1 MKKNL
6 LKGFNFVKKKITTV
20 TQTAV
25 NKTVNLLEEN
35 QSGEYLKDIYIA
47 LKNKQLYMD
56 QETYN
61 KQYIPLNKYY
71 RSEPQ
76 NSNPILYI
84 AVISFNQ
91 KKGAIVEF
99 TYPDID
105 SLKNNKESNEYLE
118 SLCDKNSKDLNS
130 IEKVIEN
137 INYQL
142 TYLCMPDGAH
152 ILKND
157 SQFFLIQNLPK
168 LLYGISCYRQ
178 LQTTQAMKEDEQ
190 ENTRDYIQ
198 KAMCIVSKV
207 PLFGQMASKLSVTML
222 AYFNQESLK
231 DKKIIEELYSNYKL
245 SVMRSINV
253 NEILASFSLKKLLSL
268 TNEKVFSIMKL
279 IMLEKKILVYS
290 HISNNVCSFIFS
302 FLSLFPCNAFFN
314 LDYNG
319 TGSKFY
325 NQCYKPY
332 GLPLKFLNKNTVLYS
347 LMTLYDI
354 SYLEKKNIKSYFIG
368 TTNPIFMNYKKLE
381 FDCIVNIDEGKIIFS
396 KALGSSVLRLG
407 KKERDL
413 IKLIN
418 KQCSLKALGL
428 NNDNMISGDLV
439 FEESESQNQII
450 QHNKELKDNKHFNK
464 KNSLYSKQEQIKENK
479 EEETENNELDFEEFN
494 GTDDYIRS
502 IFKKYI
508 TDFLADIALVK
519 YLVFSEEIDGD
530 KNPGNEDKI
539 MIHSSEKKIN
549 SLKQVLNGY
558 NYSFILKWITNS
570 KNFRYWNYEHEP
582 ELWTLSNHLGSIGG
596 VSKFYENGDH
606 YLGDMKNGL
615 PDGNGTL
622 NTILDGMGYT
632 YTGEFKKGKKEG
644 KGNFSSKDNNYN
656 YDGGWREDKKYGVGT
671 LYDHGDKYTGDFIDD
686 KYCGNGTLCGKN
698 GEIYECE
705 FKNGKPDGIGRV
717 TLVNGDVYTGTFVQ
731 GEILGQ
737 VSIKYKNGDSYD
749 GYYKDNN
756 KCGYGCFISKNGES
770 YEGDFYNNLYH
781 GEGKLTKADG
791 EIVKGIFKNG
801 ILEKKLEKL
810 KSEEDKDKNIKENED
825 NKILQKKEGDE
836 LNLKYSENEKD
847 DKKLN
852 DKSNLKDEKIQEKKD
867 EENNLKNEENKIEK
881 FNLKEKENKDKNEKE
896 NQEENKNKNDKDSEN

>member
-1 MKKNL
+1 MKLNL
-6 LKGFNFVKKKITTV
+6 WKGLNFVKNKITTV

-25 NKTVNLLEEN
+25 NKTVNLLEDN
-35 QSGEYLKDIYIA
+35 QSEDYLKDLYIV
-47 LKNKQLYMD
+47 LNNKQLYID
-56 QETYN
+56 QETYD
-61 KQYIPLNKYY
+61 KEYAPLNKYY
-71 RSEPQ
+71 HPEPQ

-84 AVISFNQ
+84 GVISFNQ

-105 SLKNNKESNEYLE
+105 SLKNNKESKEYLD
-118 SLCDKNSKDLNS
+118 SLCNENNKDLNT
-130 IEKVIEN
+130 IEKVVEN

-178 LQTTQAMKEDEQ
+178 LQTTPAMKEDEQ
-190 ENTRDYIQ
+190 ENTREYIQ

-222 AYFNQESLK
+222 AYFNQKSLK

-245 SVMRSINV
+245 SVMKKINV

-268 TNEKVFSIMKL
+268 TGEKIFSIIKL

-332 GLPLKFLNKNTVLYS
+332 GLPLKFLNRNSILYS

-354 SYLEKKNIKSYFIG
+354 SFLEQKNIKSYFIG
-368 TTNPIFMNYKKLE
+368 TTNPIFMTYKKLD
-381 FDCIVNIDEGKIIFS
+381 FDCIINIDENKILISKTLGNSIF
-396 KALGSSVLRLG
+396 RLG
-407 KKERDL
+407 KKERDVM
-413 IKLIN
+413 KLIN
-418 KQCSLKALGL
+418 KHFSLNILGL
-428 NNDNMISGDLV
+428 NNDNMISGELV
-439 FEESESQNQII
+439 FEETE
-450 QHNKELKDNKHFNK
+450 NKEQKGKNKISSEKN
-464 KNSLYSKQEQIKENK
+464 NSLYSKNRKSKEMIEDIN
-479 EEETENNELDFEEFN
+479 EEKDNNFEEFK
-494 GTDDYIRS
+494 GTDDFIRN

-508 TDFLADIALVK
+508 TNFLADISLVK
-519 YLVFSEEIDGD
+519 YLVLQEKIDVN
-530 KNPGNEDKI
+530 KNEDI
-539 MIHSSEKKIN
+539 ISLHSSNKNI
-549 SLKQVLNGY
+549 SDLKQILSGY
-558 NYSFILKWITNS
+558 NYSFILKWITTT
-570 KNFRYWNYEHEP
+570 KNFRFWNFEHDP
-582 ELWTLSNHLGSIGG
+582 DLWTLSENLTTISE
-596 VSKFYENGDH
+596 VSKYYENGDH

-632 YTGEFKKGKKEG
+632 YVGQFKNGKKNG
-644 KGNFSSKDNNYN
+644 KGILSSKDDKYN
-656 YDGGWREDKKYGVGT
+656 YDGGWREDKKNGVGT
-671 LYDHGDKYTGDFIDD
+671 LFDYGDKYTGDFKDD

-705 FKNGKPDGIGRV
+705 FKDGKPDGLGRV

-731 GEILGQ
+731 GKISGQ
-737 VSIKYKNGDSYD
+737 VSIKYKNGESYN
-749 GYYKDNN
+749 GYYENEC
-756 KCGYGCFISKNGES
+756 KCGYGIFFANNGDS
-770 YEGDFYNNLYH
+770 YEGDFLNNLYN
-781 GEGKLTKADG
+781 GEGKLTKANG
-791 EIVKGIFKNG
+791 EIIKGIFKNG

-810 KSEEDKDKNIKENED
+810 KIEEEREKKHIKENE
-825 NKILQKKEGDE
+825 NKSCKEEEKKE
-836 LNLKYSENEKD
+836 K
-847 DKKLN
+847 
-852 DKSNLKDEKIQEKKD
+852 KKD
-867 EENNLKNEENKIEK
+867 EEKEEENKEKIEKKEEKENYLKNEENKEQKIEK
-881 FNLKEKENKDKNEKE
+881 EVINQKLKEENNNEIK
-896 NQEENKNKNDKDSEN
+896 K

>member
-6 LKGFNFVKKKITTV
+6 WKGFNFVKNKITTV

-35 QSGEYLKDIYIA
+35 QSGEYLKDLYIA
-47 LKNKQLYMD
+47 LKNKQLYID
-56 QETYN
+56 QQTYN
-61 KQYIPLNKYY
+61 KQYFPLNKYY
-71 RSEPQ
+71 HPEPQ

-84 AVISFNQ
+84 GVISFNQ

-105 SLKNNKESNEYLE
+105 SLKNNKESKEYLD
-118 SLCDKNSKDLNS
+118 SLCDKNNKDLDT

-245 SVMRSINV
+245 SVMRTVNV

-268 TNEKVFSIMKL
+268 TNEKIFSIMKL

-325 NQCYKPY
+325 YQCYKPY
-332 GLPLKFLNKNTVLYS
+332 GLPLKFLNTNSVLYS

-354 SYLEKKNIKSYFIG
+354 SYLEKNNIKSYFIG

-381 FDCIVNIDEGKIIFS
+381 FDCIINIDENKILFS
-396 KALGSSVLRLG
+396 KTIGSSILRLG

-418 KQCSLKALGL
+418 KQCSLDTKGL
-428 NNDNMISGDLV
+428 NNDNMVSGDLV
-439 FEESESQNQII
+439 FEESENQNQIN
-450 QHNKELKDNKHFNK
+450 QHNKELKDNKQIRK
-464 KNSLYSKQEQIKENK
+464 KNSLYSKKQPSKEIK
-479 EEETENNELDFEEFN
+479 EEELEENELNFEEFK
-494 GTDDYIRS
+494 GTDDFIRN

-508 TDFLADIALVK
+508 TDFLSDIALVK
-519 YLVFSEEIDGD
+519 YLVFAEDLDIN
-530 KNPGNEDKI
+530 KNPKNEDNI
-539 MIHSSEKKIN
+539 IIHSSDKKIN
-549 SLKQVLNGY
+549 DLKQVLSGY
-558 NYSFILKWITNS
+558 NYSFILKWITTS
-570 KNFRYWNYEHEP
+570 KNFKFWNFEHDP
-582 ELWTLSNHLGSIGG
+582 ELWTLSNHLGSING

-606 YLGDMKNGL
+606 YMGDMKNGL

-632 YTGEFKKGKKEG
+632 YVGEFKNGKKEG
-644 KGNFSSKDNNYN
+644 KGNFSSKDNKYN
-656 YDGGWREDKKYGVGT
+656 YDGGWRNDKKNGVGT
-671 LYDHGDKYTGDFIDD
+671 LFDYGDKYTGDFRDD
-686 KYCGNGTLCGKN
+686 KYNGNGTLCGKN
-698 GEIYECE
+698 GQIYECE
-705 FKNGKPDGIGRV
+705 FKNGKPDGLGRV

-731 GEILGQ
+731 GKIYGQ

-749 GYYKDNN
+749 GYYKDDN
-756 KCGYGCFISKNGES
+756 KCGYGCFISNSGES
-770 YEGDFYNNLYH
+770 YEGDFYNNLYN

-791 EIVKGIFKNG
+791 EIVKGIFKDG

-810 KSEEDKDKNIKENED
+810 KREEEKEKKIKKEKEEEKEENKEKEKKEKKEEKEEKEKSEEKEE
-825 NKILQKKEGDE
+825 KEE
-836 LNLKYSENEKD
+836 KEKSEEKEE
-847 DKKLN
+847 KEEKE
-852 DKSNLKDEKIQEKKD
+852 KSEEKEI
-867 EENNLKNEENKIEK
+867 ENNLKNGEQ
-881 FNLKEKENKDKNEKE
+881 KEKNLEKE
-896 NQEENKNKNDKDSEN
+896 IQEENKNENNIESKK

>member
-6 LKGFNFVKKKITTV
+6 MKGFNFVKKKITTV

-25 NKTVNLLEEN
+25 NKTVNLIEEN
-35 QSGEYLKDIYIA
+35 QSGEYIKDLYIA
-47 LKNKQLYMD
+47 LKNKQLYID

-61 KQYIPLNKYY
+61 KQYEPLNKYY
-71 RSEPQ
+71 HPEPQ
-76 NSNPILYI
+76 TSNPILYI
-84 AVISFNQ
+84 GVISFNQ

-105 SLKNNKESNEYLE
+105 TLKNNNESKNYLE
-118 SLCDKNSKDLNS
+118 SLIDKDNKSLDS
-130 IEKVIEN
+130 IEKVIDN

-178 LQTTQAMKEDEQ
+178 LQTTPSMKEDEQ

-231 DKKIIEELYSNYKL
+231 DKKIIEDLYSNYRI
-245 SVMRSINV
+245 SMMNTINV

-268 TNEKVFSIMKL
+268 TNEKIFTIMKL

-325 NQCYKPY
+325 SQCYKPY
-332 GLPLKFLNKNTVLYS
+332 GLPLKFLNSNSVLYS

-354 SYLEKKNIKSYFIG
+354 SYLEKNNIKSYFIG
-368 TTNPIFMNYKKLE
+368 TTNPIFMNYKRIE
-381 FDCIVNIDEGKIIFS
+381 FDCTINIDENKINFS
-396 KALGSSVLRLG
+396 KSLGSSILRLG

-418 KQCSLKALGL
+418 KQFSINSKGL

-439 FEESESQNQII
+439 FEESETHNQIN
-450 QHNKELKDNKHFNK
+450 QLNKEQKGNKFFNK
-464 KNSLYSKQEQIKENK
+464 KNSLYSQQQKSKEIND
-479 EEETENNELDFEEFN
+479 NELEENEINFEEFK
-494 GTDDYIRS
+494 GTDDFIRN
-502 IFKKYI
+502 IFKQFI

-519 YLVFSEEIDGD
+519 YLVFAEELDIN
-530 KNPGNEDKI
+530 KKAKNEDNI
-539 MIHSSEKKIN
+539 IIHSSEKKTHD
-549 SLKQVLNGY
+549 LKQVLNGY
-558 NYSFILKWITNS
+558 NCSFILKWITTS
-570 KNFRYWNYEHEP
+570 KNFKYWNYEHEP
-582 ELWTLSNHLGSIGG
+582 NLWTLSSHIES
-596 VSKFYENGDH
+596 VSDASKFYENGDH
-606 YLGDMKNGL
+606 YLGDLKYGL
-615 PDGNGTL
+615 PDGHGTL

-632 YTGEFKKGKKEG
+632 YIGEFRNGKKNG
-644 KGNFSSKDNNYN
+644 RGNLSSKDNKYN
-656 YDGGWREDKKYGVGT
+656 YDGGWKNDKKFGVGT
-671 LYDHGDKYTGDFIDD
+671 LFDNGDKYTGDFIDD

-705 FKNGKPDGIGRV
+705 FKDGKPNGLGRV
-717 TLVNGDVYTGTFVQ
+717 TLVNGDVYTGTFED
-731 GEILGQ
+731 GKICGQ
-737 VSIKYKNGDSYD
+737 VSIKYKNGESYD
-749 GYYKDNN
+749 GCYKDNK
-756 KCGYGCFISKNGES
+756 KCGYGCLILNNGES
-770 YEGDFYNNLYH
+770 YEGDFDNDLYN

-791 EIVKGIFKNG
+791 EIVKGLFKNG

-810 KSEEDKDKNIKENED
+810 KREEEIEKKIIEKQNQKQNIEKKEEIKKEND
-825 NKILQKKEGDE
+825 
-836 LNLKYSENEKD
+836 
-847 DKKLN
+847 
-852 DKSNLKDEKIQEKKD
+852 
-867 EENNLKNEENKIEK
+867 ENNINEQSEK
-881 FNLKEKENKDKNEKE
+881 
-896 NQEENKNKNDKDSEN
+896 

>member
-6 LKGFNFVKKKITTV
+6 WKSFNFVKNKITTV

-35 QSGEYLKDIYIA
+35 QSGEYLKDLYIA
-47 LKNKQLYMD
+47 LKNKQLYID
-56 QETYN
+56 QETYD

-71 RSEPQ
+71 HPEPQ

-84 AVISFNQ
+84 GVISFNQ

-105 SLKNNKESNEYLE
+105 TLKNNKESNEYLE
-118 SLCDKNSKDLNS
+118 SLCDKNNKDLNT

-157 SQFFLIQNLPK
+157 SQFFLIQNLQK

-178 LQTTQAMKEDEQ
+178 LQTTPAMKEDEQ

-268 TNEKVFSIMKL
+268 TNEKVFSIIKL

-332 GLPLKFLNKNTVLYS
+332 GLPLKFLNRNSILYS

-354 SYLEKKNIKSYFIG
+354 SFLEQKNIKSYFIG
-368 TTNPIFMNYKKLE
+368 TTNPIFMTYKKLD
-381 FDCIVNIDEGKIIFS
+381 FDCIINIDENKILISKTLGNSIF
-396 KALGSSVLRLG
+396 RLG
-407 KKERDL
+407 KKERDVM
-413 IKLIN
+413 KLIN
-418 KQCSLKALGL
+418 KHFSLNILGL
-428 NNDNMISGDLV
+428 NNDNMISGELV
-439 FEESESQNQII
+439 FEETENKGQKGKNEISSEKS
-450 QHNKELKDNKHFNK
+450 
-464 KNSLYSKQEQIKENK
+464 NSLYSKNRKSKEMIEDIN
-479 EEETENNELDFEEFN
+479 EEKDNNFEEFK
-494 GTDDYIRS
+494 GTDDFIRN

-508 TDFLADIALVK
+508 TNFLADISLVK
-519 YLVFSEEIDGD
+519 YLVIQEKIDVN
-530 KNPGNEDKI
+530 KNEDI
-539 MIHSSEKKIN
+539 ISLHSSNKNI
-549 SLKQVLNGY
+549 SDLKQILSGY
-558 NYSFILKWITNS
+558 NYSFILKWITTS
-570 KNFRYWNYEHEP
+570 KNFRFWNFEHDP
-582 ELWTLSNHLGSIGG
+582 DLWTLSENLTTISE
-596 VSKFYENGDH
+596 VSKYYENGDH

-632 YTGEFKKGKKEG
+632 YVGQFKNGKKNG
-644 KGNFSSKDNNYN
+644 KGILSSKDDKYN
-656 YDGGWREDKKYGVGT
+656 YDGGWREDKKNGVGT
-671 LYDHGDKYTGDFIDD
+671 LFDYGDKYTGDFKDD

-705 FKNGKPDGIGRV
+705 FKDGKPDGLGRV

-731 GEILGQ
+731 GKISGQ
-737 VSIKYKNGDSYD
+737 VSIKYKNGESYN
-749 GYYKDNN
+749 GYYENEC
-756 KCGYGCFISKNGES
+756 KCGYGIFFANNGDS
-770 YEGDFYNNLYH
+770 YEGDFLNNLYN
-781 GEGKLTKADG
+781 GEGKLTKANG
-791 EIVKGIFKNG
+791 EIIKGIFKNG

-810 KSEEDKDKNIKENED
+810 KIEEEREKKHIKENE
-825 NKILQKKEGDE
+825 NKSCKEEEKKE
-836 LNLKYSENEKD
+836 K
-847 DKKLN
+847 
-852 DKSNLKDEKIQEKKD
+852 KKD
-867 EENNLKNEENKIEK
+867 EEKEEENKEKIKKKEEKENYLKNEENKEQKIEK
-881 FNLKEKENKDKNEKE
+881 EVI
-896 NQEENKNKNDKDSEN
+896 NQK

>member
-1 MKKNL
+1 MKNVMKS
-6 LKGFNFVKKKITTV
+6 FNFVKNKLSTV
-20 TQTAV
+20 AHSAYNATQTVAHSAYNATQTVV
-25 NKTVNLLEEN
+25 NKTVNLLEDN
-35 QSGEYLKDIYIA
+35 QSGEYLKDVYIA
-47 LKNKQLYMD
+47 LRNKQLYID

-61 KQYIPLNKYY
+61 KQYVPLNKYY
-71 RSEPQ
+71 TPEPQ
-76 NSNPILYI
+76 TSNPILYI

-99 TYPDID
+99 TYPDNEN
-105 SLKNNKESNEYLE
+105 LKNNKESKEYLE
-118 SLCDKNSKDLNS
+118 SLCDKNNKDLDS

-231 DKKIIEELYSNYKL
+231 DKKIIEELYNNYKI
-245 SVMRSINV
+245 SIMNTINV

-268 TNEKVFSIMKL
+268 TGDKVFSIMKL

-332 GLPLKFLNKNTVLYS
+332 GLPLKFLNSNSVLYS

-354 SYLEKKNIKSYFIG
+354 SYLSNIKSYFIG
-368 TTNPIFMNYKKLE
+368 TTNPIFMNYKKLD
-381 FDCIVNIDEGKIIFS
+381 FDCIINIDENKIIFS
-396 KALGSSVLRLG
+396 KALGTSVLRLG

-413 IKLIN
+413 MKLIN
-418 KQCSLKALGL
+418 KQCSLNTIGL
-428 NNDNMISGDLV
+428 NNDNMVSGELV
-439 FEESESQNQII
+439 FEESDNQIKG
-450 QHNKELKDNKHFNK
+450 HSKEEKNNKIMKK
-464 KNSLYSKQEQIKENK
+464 KNSLYSKQGKK
-479 EEETENNELDFEEFN
+479 KENNENELEENDINFEEFK
-494 GTDDYIRS
+494 GTDDFIRN

-508 TDFLADIALVK
+508 INFLADIALVK
-519 YLVFSEEIDGD
+519 YLVFQEEIDIN
-530 KNPGNEDKI
+530 KNEDNLI
-539 MIHSSEKKIN
+539 IHSSNKKI
-549 SLKQVLNGY
+549 SDLKQVLSGY
-558 NYSFILKWITNS
+558 NYNFILRWITTS
-570 KNFRYWNYEHEP
+570 KNFKYWNFEHEP
-582 ELWTLSNHLGSIGG
+582 NLWTLSEHLGSIGD
-596 VSKFYENGDH
+596 VSKYYENGDH

-632 YTGEFKKGKKEG
+632 YIGQFKNGKKNG
-644 KGNFSSKDNNYN
+644 KGNLSSKDNKYN
-656 YDGGWREDKKYGVGT
+656 YDGGWRDDKKSGVGT
-671 LYDHGDKYTGDFIDD
+671 LFDYGDKYTGDFKDD

-705 FKNGKPDGIGRV
+705 FKDGKPDGLGRV
-717 TLVNGDVYTGTFVQ
+717 TLLNGDVYTGNFVK
-731 GEILGQ
+731 GKISGQ
-737 VSIKYKNGDSYD
+737 VSIKYKNGDSYN
-749 GYYKDNN
+749 GYYKNDS
-756 KCGYGCFISKNGES
+756 KCGYGYFFSNKGDS
-770 YEGDFYNNLYH
+770 YEGNFLNDLYD

-791 EIVKGIFKNG
+791 EIIKGIFKNG
-801 ILEKKLEKL
+801 ILE
-810 KSEEDKDKNIKENED
+810 
-825 NKILQKKEGDE
+825 
-836 LNLKYSENEKD
+836 
-847 DKKLN
+847 
-852 DKSNLKDEKIQEKKD
+852 
-867 EENNLKNEENKIEK
+867 
-881 FNLKEKENKDKNEKE
+881 
-896 NQEENKNKNDKDSEN
+896 

>member
-6 LKGFNFVKKKITTV
+6 MKGFNFVKKKITTV

-25 NKTVNLLEEN
+25 NKTVNLIEEN
-35 QSGEYLKDIYIA
+35 QSGEYIKDLYIA
-47 LKNKQLYMD
+47 LKNKQLYID
-56 QETYN
+56 QETYS
-61 KQYIPLNKYY
+61 KQYEPLNKYY
-71 RSEPQ
+71 HPEPQ
-76 NSNPILYI
+76 TSNPILYI
-84 AVISFNQ
+84 GVISFNQ

-105 SLKNNKESNEYLE
+105 TLKNNNESKNYLE
-118 SLCDKNSKDLNS
+118 SLIDKDNKSLDS

-178 LQTTQAMKEDEQ
+178 LQTTPAMKEDEQ

-231 DKKIIEELYSNYKL
+231 DKKIIEDLYSNYRI
-245 SVMRSINV
+245 SMMNTINV

-268 TNEKVFSIMKL
+268 TNEKIFTIMKL

-325 NQCYKPY
+325 SQCYKPY
-332 GLPLKFLNKNTVLYS
+332 GLPLKFLNSNSVLYS

-354 SYLEKKNIKSYFIG
+354 SYLEKNNIKSYFIG
-368 TTNPIFMNYKKLE
+368 TTNPIFMNYKRIE
-381 FDCIVNIDEGKIIFS
+381 FDCIINIDENKINFS
-396 KALGSSVLRLG
+396 KSLGSSILRLG

-418 KQCSLKALGL
+418 KQFSINSKGL
-428 NNDNMISGDLV
+428 NNDNMVSGDLV
-439 FEESESQNQII
+439 FEESETHNQIN
-450 QHNKELKDNKHFNK
+450 QLNKEQKGNIFFGK
-464 KNSLYSKQEQIKENK
+464 KNSLYSQQQKSKEIND
-479 EEETENNELDFEEFN
+479 NELEENEINFEEFK
-494 GTDDYIRS
+494 GTDDFIRN
-502 IFKKYI
+502 IFKQFI

-519 YLVFSEEIDGD
+519 YLVFAEELDIN
-530 KNPGNEDKI
+530 KKAKNEDNVI
-539 MIHSSEKKIN
+539 IHSSEKKTHD
-549 SLKQVLNGY
+549 LKQVLSGY
-558 NYSFILKWITNS
+558 NCSFILKWITTS
-570 KNFRYWNYEHEP
+570 KNFKYWNYEHEP
-582 ELWTLSNHLGSIGG
+582 NLWTLSSHIES
-596 VSKFYENGDH
+596 VSDASKFYENGDH
-606 YLGDMKNGL
+606 YLGDLKYGL
-615 PDGNGTL
+615 PDGHGTL

-632 YTGEFKKGKKEG
+632 YIGEFRNGKKNG
-644 KGNFSSKDNNYN
+644 RGNLSSKDNKYN
-656 YDGGWREDKKYGVGT
+656 YDGGWKNDKKFGVGT
-671 LYDHGDKYTGDFIDD
+671 LFDNGDKYTGDFIDD

-705 FKNGKPDGIGRV
+705 FKDGKPNGLGRV
-717 TLVNGDVYTGTFVQ
+717 TLVNGDVYTGTFED
-731 GEILGQ
+731 GKICGQ
-737 VSIKYKNGDSYD
+737 VSIKYKNGESYD
-749 GYYKDNN
+749 GCYKDNK
-756 KCGYGCFISKNGES
+756 KCGYGCLILNNGES
-770 YEGDFYNNLYH
+770 YEGDFDHDLYN

-791 EIVKGIFKNG
+791 EIVKGLFKDG

-810 KSEEDKDKNIKENED
+810 KREEEIEKKIIEEQKEKQNIEKEEAIKKENEK
-825 NKILQKKEGDE
+825 NNINEQ
-836 LNLKYSENEKD
+836 SEK
-847 DKKLN
+847 
-852 DKSNLKDEKIQEKKD
+852 
-867 EENNLKNEENKIEK
+867 
-881 FNLKEKENKDKNEKE
+881 
-896 NQEENKNKNDKDSEN
+896 

>member
-1 MKKNL
+1 MKINL
-6 LKGFNFVKKKITTV
+6 WKGFNFVKNKITTV

-25 NKTVNLLEEN
+25 NKTVNLLEDN
-35 QSGEYLKDIYIA
+35 QSGEYLKDLYIA
-47 LKNKQLYMD
+47 IRNKQLYID
-56 QETYN
+56 QKTYD
-61 KQYIPLNKYY
+61 KQYSPLNKYY
-71 RSEPQ
+71 HPERQ

-84 AVISFNQ
+84 GVISFNQ

-105 SLKNNKESNEYLE
+105 TLKNNKESKEYLD
-118 SLCDKNSKDLNS
+118 SLCDKNNKDLNT
-130 IEKVIEN
+130 IEKVVEN

-231 DKKIIEELYSNYKL
+231 DKKISEELYSNYKL
-245 SVMRSINV
+245 SIMRSINV

-268 TNEKVFSIMKL
+268 TGEKIFSIIKL
-279 IMLEKKILVYS
+279 IMLEKKVLVYS

-325 NQCYKPY
+325 SQCYKPY
-332 GLPLKFLNKNTVLYS
+332 GLPLKFLNKNSILYS

-354 SYLEKKNIKSYFIG
+354 SYLEQKNIKSYFIG
-368 TTNPIFMNYKKLE
+368 TTNPIFMNYKKLD
-381 FDCIVNIDEGKIIFS
+381 FDCIINIDENKILIS
-396 KALGSSVLRLG
+396 KSLGSSIFRLG
-407 KKERDL
+407 KKERDVM
-413 IKLIN
+413 KLIN
-418 KQCSLKALGL
+418 KQFSLNKIGL
-428 NNDNMISGDLV
+428 NNDNMVSGELV
-439 FEESESQNQII
+439 FEETD
-450 QHNKELKDNKHFNK
+450 NKENKIARK
-464 KNSLYSKQEQIKENK
+464 KSNSLYSKNQKSKEIIEDEI
-479 EEETENNELDFEEFN
+479 EEKDNDFEDFQ
-494 GTDDYIRS
+494 GSDDFIRN
-502 IFKKYI
+502 IFKKCI

-519 YLVFSEEIDGD
+519 YLVFQEEIDES
-530 KNPGNEDKI
+530 KSTENEDNI
-539 MIHSSEKKIN
+539 TLHSSDKKI
-549 SLKQVLNGY
+549 SDLKQVLSGY
-558 NYSFILKWITNS
+558 NYSFILKWITTS
-570 KNFRYWNYEHEP
+570 KNFRFWNFEHDP
-582 ELWTLSNHLGSIGG
+582 ELWTLSEHLGTISG
-596 VSKFYENGDH
+596 VSKYYENGDH

-632 YTGEFKKGKKEG
+632 YVGQFKNGKKNG
-644 KGNFSSKDNNYN
+644 KGNLSSKDNKYN
-656 YDGGWREDKKYGVGT
+656 YDGGWREDKKNGIGT
-671 LYDHGDKYTGDFIDD
+671 LFDYGDKYTGDFKDD

-705 FKNGKPDGIGRV
+705 FKDGKPDGLGRV
-717 TLVNGDVYTGTFVQ
+717 TFINGDVYTGNFDQ
-731 GEILGQ
+731 GKISGQ
-737 VSIKYKNGDSYD
+737 VSIKYKNGDSYN
-749 GYYKDNN
+749 GYYENDG
-756 KCGYGCFISKNGES
+756 KCGYGCFFANNGDS
-770 YEGDFYNNLYH
+770 YEGNFLNNLYN

-791 EIVKGIFKNG
+791 EIIKGIFKNG

-810 KSEEDKDKNIKENED
+810 KIEEEKEKKLTEENEKEKEKEEENKINNENKFEKDEEYLDNLKKEENKGKIETTEENKNNFINED
-825 NKILQKKEGDE
+825 NNQNKLENINQKIK
-836 LNLKYSENEKD
+836 
-847 DKKLN
+847 
-852 DKSNLKDEKIQEKKD
+852 
-867 EENNLKNEENKIEK
+867 EENNDDINEENK
-881 FNLKEKENKDKNEKE
+881 
-896 NQEENKNKNDKDSEN
+896 Q